1 MLGRGDG
8 ARGFW
13 GISFAR
19 QRPALSCPMVVCG
32 GGQMLVAQ
40 VPFPAEGGAVEAQS
54 LGLEV
59 LSLSSSSAVAWLCGL
74 GPDPRVL
81 GVLSCTVCK

>member
-1 MLGRGDG
+1 MLGRGYVVWG
-8 ARGFW
+8 VCGF
-13 GISFAR
+13 SFAR
-19 QRPALSCPMVVCG
+19 QGPALSCPMVVCG

-54 LGLEV
+54 LSLEV